1 MVNNI
6 QHDTA
11 RKWQYHV
18 WMNRTERLLTLLQ
31 VLRRYRMPVSGQK
44 LADELNISIRT
55 LYRDILTLQL
65 QGADIEGEP
74 GVGYLLRP
82 GFFLPP
88 LMFSQTEI
96 EALMLG
102 ILWVSTF
109 ADRPL
114 AKAASDALT
123 KIKEVL
129 PSNARNGMGAVP
141 LRVGPPRS
149 VNFANED
156 LSTLR
161 DAIRRE
167 CKIDIIYRSKNG
179 LQSQRV
185 IWPFAIGY
193 FTDSRILVGWCE
205 KGQNYRHFR
214 TDGIISLTV
223 LDERYT
229 RRRASLFQEWHAF
242 QMGKIMK
249 RTGFL

>member
-1 MVNNI
+1 
-6 QHDTA
+6 
-11 RKWQYHV
+11 
-18 WMNRTERLLTLLQ
+18 MNRTERLLTLLQ
-31 VLRRYRMPVSGQK
+31 ILRRYRKPVSGQK

-55 LYRDILTLQL
+55 LYRDIVTLQL

-74 GVGYLLRP
+74 GVGYILRP

-88 LMFSQTEI
+88 LMFSQTEM

-114 AKAASDALT
+114 AKAASEALS

-129 PSNARNGMGAVP
+129 PPNIRNGMSAVP

-149 VNFANED
+149 GNIENED

-167 CKIDIIYRSKNG
+167 SKIDIIYRSKKSQ
-179 LQSQRV
+179 QSPCV

-193 FTDSRILVGWCE
+193 FTEGRILVGWCE
-205 KGQNYRHFR
+205 KQKNYRHFR
-214 TDGIISLTV
+214 TEGIISLIV
-223 LDERYT
+223 LNERYP
-229 RRRASLFQEWHAF
+229 RRRESLFREWHSF
-242 QMGKIMK
+242 QLKS
-249 RTGFL
+249 RFVPS